1 MGFRQGNNTVFQKD
15 RLDFSVEDEGVGDHT
30 RGMKRGEEAV
40 AIVSKDNQEGSYLQM
55 GIF

>member
-1 MGFRQGNNTVFQKD
+1 MFQKD
-15 RLDFSVEDEGVGDHT
+15 RLAFSVEDEGVGGHT
-30 RGMKRGEEAV
+30 RGMKHGEEAV